1 MKFTENQIDL
11 LRSSVRERL
20 SEKRY
25 IHTLGVEK
33 MAVKIGQKCLPDRID
48 ELSVAALLHDISKEY
63 SEQEQISL
71 ANRHNFIF
79 SDEDKQAPQ
88 LWHSLTAPFAV
99 MDDFSQFASP
109 DILSAVRNH
118 TVGSPDMTVLDEII
132 LLADYIEEGRKYENC
147 VRLREDFLSELDGTK
162 NTDEAVICL
171 HKATARSLD
180 NNINEFVSRGKAFH
194 SKTAETRDAILAKAE
209 RRIYGN

>member
-1 MKFTENQIDL
+1 MKYTEKHIDL

-25 IHTLGVEK
+25 LHTLGVEQ
-33 MAVKIGQKCLPDRID
+33 MAVKIGIKCLPDRID
-48 ELSVAALLHDISKEY
+48 ELRVAALLHDISKEY
-63 SEQEQISL
+63 SEAEHILL
-71 ANRHNFIF
+71 AKRHNFIF
-79 SDEDKQAPQ
+79 SEEDMQTPQ

-99 MDDFSQFASP
+99 AEDFSEFADT

-118 TVGSPDMTVLDEII
+118 TVGSPDMTVFDEII
-132 LLADYIEEGRKYENC
+132 LLADYIEDGRKYENC
-147 VRLREDFLSELDGTK
+147 VCLREDFLSELDLAK
-162 NTDEAVICL
+162 DTDEAIICL

-194 SKTAETRDAILAKAE
+194 SKTAETRDALLVKAE
-209 RRIYGN
+209 R